1 MTTLVILRFLGIF
14 AVYTGVTLALPALMF
29 RRILRGRSLAEQ
41 FLMCYTFGNFYIIN
55 IVFLLQLL
63 HISNFFTLAGLTVV
77 LSIVIGGRVNR
88 IPLKQQA
95 GNTWHLFGKLLRG
108 RMKLKSAIFLFLG
121 KCAAGIKRLVKF
133 FYRHIVKNPIQSML
147 LLGIGVCLCWIYGR
161 QIILVYGYRA
171 SDIPVH
177 MSWINEM
184 SRGKIFA
191 KGVYPFGFHCMIYY
205 LQAVFRFDTYVI
217 LCQFFFAQVIFMHL
231 VLLAMLKQLCKT
243 KYIPYIGTFV
253 FLLGNFWS
261 GQTYSRFYA
270 TLPQEFGMIFV
281 IPSIYFLIRFFQIPK
296 QKLADKETRLTLQ
309 CFAMAFSLTLAIHFY
324 GTMIAGLCCI
334 GIACGFC
341 FRFLRK
347 EYFCRIMFTG
357 ICSVFLAV
365 LPMGIAFATGT
376 PLQGSL
382 GWGLSVINGGKSSSS
397 TETEAETDEA
407 ETLEVSTGDDKNTV
421 RVVKPDGTVMEIDV
435 SDLPSAQENESGG
448 QTQTETTAPAVPK
461 VSFGEKIRKIPGKAK
476 NALSEMSSRIL
487 EFIIKLDVKNIG
499 YMILASFA
507 LLLLLGFIFCVFRKT
522 EYGAMLMSMGFCMWI
537 VTILLCANLFGL
549 PPLMDGARCSIY
561 YVYLLSAA
569 LTALADGLL
578 YMVLPLRKLRL
589 VRNAVSLA
597 VTAAVLMGMF
607 QNHMIKQSDFSSG
620 FVMNGAIT
628 CLSNIIRENEDK
640 TWTIV
645 SANDET
651 QMGLD
656 HGWHYETIT
665 FLRGMETLEKN
676 TKVIIPTKT
685 VYFFIEKIPGD
696 YAVSYA
702 KSGQSISRKGA
713 SRSLPNVGGIGM
725 YQGEGRWIVMSRMY
739 YWAQAFMEL
748 YPNEMKVYYE
758 DNKFICYKIEQNMYH
773 QYNFA
778 IDYRY
783 NQNKMQD
790 ETAEDTQD
798 ETQQQSE
805 ATNETQQQSDASG
818 KQEAG
823 K

>member
-121 KCAAGIKRLVKF
+121 KCAEGIKRLAKF

-205 LQAVFRFDTYVI
+205 LHAVFRFDTYVI

-341 FRFLRK
+341 FCFLRK
-347 EYFCRIMFTG
+347 EYFRRIMFTG

-448 QTQTETTAPAVPK
+448 QTQTETTAPVVPK

-507 LLLLLGFIFCVFRKT
+507 LLLLLGLVFCIFRQPG
-522 EYGAMLMSMGFCMWI
+522 YGAMLMSMGFCMWI
-537 VTILLCANLFGL
+537 VTILLCAGVFGL

-597 VTAAVLMGMF
+597 VAAAVLMGMF

-628 CLSNIIRENEDK
+628 CLSNIIHENEDK

-739 YWAQAFMEL
+739 YWAQAFIEL

>member
-121 KCAAGIKRLVKF
+121 KCAEGIKRLVKF

-537 VTILLCANLFGL
+537 VTILLCAGVFGL